1 VLCHLVYRST
11 AAIPLRDHDLAELL
25 ADARNKNEGK
35 DITGML
41 LYKDRRFIQ
50 LLEGHEDCVLETFER
65 IRRDE
70 RHQDVE
76 LLWLRYA
83 QFRDFP
89 DWTMGFQNADEI
101 DPQQLAGYT
110 PFLEVDSRY
119 EDFIENS
126 TEVHEMLRAFR
137 EDPESV

>member
-1 VLCHLVYRST
+1 VYRST

>member
-1 VLCHLVYRST
+1 MLCHLVYRST